1 MRRTWWIIGLLI
13 GIGVVGAVVCKLKGC
28 CCEGRPEE
36 EEEAGIENGD
46 QEEELSEEGEMVQ
59 TEEATSESDNSD
71 PR

>member
-46 QEEELSEEGEMVQ
+46 QEEELSERL
-59 TEEATSESDNSD
+59 S
-71 PR
+71 

>member
-13 GIGVVGAVVCKLKGC
+13 GIGVVGAIVCWLKGC
-28 CCEGRPEE
+28 CCEDQPEE
-36 EEEAGIENGD
+36 ETPETENGD
-46 QEEELSEEGEMVQ
+46 QEEEPSEEGEMVQ